1 MFDVGQARLAA
12 TQAQVG
18 DSLSDDLIKNMTDWG
33 LERFG
38 AALYARGLEFGEVSE
53 SGPSRHDPTA
63 WLVYPVGNPGAV
75 FK

>member
-1 MFDVGQARLAA
+1 MFDVGQAGLAA

-18 DSLSDDLIKNMTDWG
+18 DSLSDDLIKNMTDCG

-53 SGPSRHDPTA
+53 SGPGPHDPTA
-63 WLVYPVGNPGAV
+63 WLIYPVGQPEAV
-75 FK
+75 FP